1 VRFAPQPNRDVD
13 SVHLRGAR
21 MQFLV
26 VIIVDGREKMSKS
39 VAEFAEKELKVW
51 DSSMLK
57 YEHRNNEVTCH
68 IFEKTV
74 DLPKHSSQREYYK
87 PLQIVMAVKEKNGG
101 KLNSHLWYFSA
112 FAKQLQPD
120 YVFVRVEW
128 QSLCHEIALNVR
140 FALWLQL
147 LDVGTCPRP
156 GALWMLF
163 DAMQKNPQV
172 GGVCGEI
179 AVRNPRIYNLIEASQ
194 HFEYKV
200 SHVMDKGARSCCAVC
215 LRSPQFTV
223 CGSPMGR
230 CVWVS
235 AMESVFGYV
244 SVLPGAFSAYRWKA
258 VRGEPLNSYFF
269 VEENSVKEMGP
280 FLANMY
286 LAEDRVLCFE
296 LLAKENRTWTLHF
309 VTGAVAET
317 DVPETLLELL
327 KQRRRWL
334 NGSFFS
340 LVYFVSKFHHLLSRS
355 DHSWFRRLGLV
366 VQFFYQ
372 LSSLIMSWFAVGSLY
387 LSLVVIFNL
396 ALERLGNEASTQI
409 MWVFSLSY
417 GFLTFIQLMLGLGS
431 KPHEVIKIYFMCSL
445 GYGLIMSFASAL
457 SAWHLASGAYVA
469 VA

>member
-1 VRFAPQPNRDVD
+1 
-13 SVHLRGAR
+13 
-21 MQFLV
+21 
-26 VIIVDGREKMSKS
+26 
-39 VAEFAEKELKVW
+39 
-51 DSSMLK
+51 
-57 YEHRNNEVTCH
+57 
-68 IFEKTV
+68 
-74 DLPKHSSQREYYK
+74 
-87 PLQIVMAVKEKNGG
+87 
-101 KLNSHLWYFSA
+101 
-112 FAKQLQPD
+112 
-120 YVFVRVEW
+120 
-128 QSLCHEIALNVR
+128 
-140 FALWLQL
+140 
-147 LDVGTCPRP
+147 
-156 GALWMLF
+156 
-163 DAMQKNPQV
+163 
-172 GGVCGEI
+172 
-179 AVRNPRIYNLIEASQ
+179 
-194 HFEYKV
+194 
-200 SHVMDKGARSCCAVC
+200 
-215 LRSPQFTV
+215 
-223 CGSPMGR
+223 
-230 CVWVS
+230 
-235 AMESVFGYV
+235 MESVFGYV

-396 ALERLGNEASTQI
+396 ALERLGDEASTQI

-417 GFLTFIQLMLGLGS
+417 GFLTFLQLMLGLGS

-457 SAWHLASGAYVA
+457 SAWHLASGAYVDPQSLDCLMACILTVGFA
-469 VA
+469 VCCQVFVVDSVCVNGVVLVLPPVLPPPRRNVDDDRRIPAVSVHVTNVRQHVLHLLLLQHARHFVGHQRGQPRPSSHSNPSSRWSRESTRSWRASSIHQWHGREGSWGPQPR